1 MLLRTLSRLALCPM
15 AIAMFVAVAATAS
28 AEEQQPI
35 DGLAGYSPIDA
46 GSIVTV
52 IVVLILIIALIVITI
67 RLLAFKNKSM
77 VATRAIQHLGGI
89 GVGQNKSV
97 QMMKIGGHIYILG
110 VGDNVQLLE
119 KVEQPE
125 HIEAIMTAVQAQSMP
140 GKGLLDYVQNR
151 LSGKRRNADVHE
163 QEEAVVASS
172 FQEIFHD
179 KMKQVG
185 HRNTR
190 LQEMLDKREEGDGRS

>member
-1 MLLRTLSRLALCPM
+1 MLVRTLSRLAIYPLT
-15 AIAMFVAVAATAS
+15 IAMFVAARATAS

-35 DGLAGYSPIDA
+35 DGLTGYSPMDA
-46 GSIVTV
+46 GSIITV
-52 IVVLILIIALIVITI
+52 IVVLVLIIALIVITI

-77 VATRAIQHLGGI
+77 VATRAIQHLGGV

-97 QMMKIGGHIYILG
+97 QMMKIGDHIYIVG
-110 VGDNVQLLE
+110 VGENVQLLE

-125 HIEAIMTAVQAQSMP
+125 HIEAILTAVQAQSMS
-140 GKGLLDYVQNR
+140 GRSLLDYVQNR
-151 LSGKRRNADVHE
+151 FGGKKRNADKPE
-163 QEEAVVASS
+163 QEEPVAASS
-172 FQEIFHD
+172 FQEIFYD

-190 LQEMLDKREEGDGRS
+190 LQEMLDKREEGDGHR